1 MKISPQTDSVFKLR
15 QKPAIALMAMAA
27 VMQIAFAAWMLL
39 INNFAVETLSF
50 TGREIGIQQ
59 SIREI
64 PGFMAFAAVFLLFI
78 GREQTLLY
86 VSMILLGLGSA
97 YTGYFPTFTGFLVM
111 TFISSLGFH
120 YYETFH
126 QSLSLQW
133 LTKQEAPE
141 VLGKILS
148 VGSIAQ
154 LVAFGL
160 VFVGAFWFALSFTNI
175 YLITGLITVFGTVVL
190 WMAFPYFNDGV
201 VQHKKIILRK
211 RYWLYY
217 ALTFMGGARRQIFMV
232 FAGFMMVERFGFAI
246 HEFAAL
252 AIVNGILTIWLA
264 PIIGRWIGRFGERK
278 MLMIEYIG
286 LFFVFTSYAFV
297 STWELAVVLYIID
310 HVFFAMAIAMKTY
323 FQKIADPADIAPTA
337 GVAFTINHIAA
348 VFIPVLFGLLWLVS
362 PAAVFLAGAA
372 MSLVSLL
379 LSGIIP
385 RNPANGNEFVWSKA

>member
-1 MKISPQTDSVFKLR
+1 MSISSPNDSSLKAR
-15 QKPAIALMAMAA
+15 QSPATLLMAMAA
-27 VMQIAFAAWMLL
+27 VMQITFAAWMLL
-39 INNFAVETLSF
+39 INNFAVETLGF
-50 TGREIGIQQ
+50 TGQEIGIQQ

-64 PGFMAFAAVFLLFI
+64 PGFMAFAAVFLLFL

-86 VSMILLGLGSA
+86 VSLLLLGLGSA

-120 YYETFH
+120 YYETYH

-133 LTKQEAPE
+133 LTKKEAPE
-141 VLGKILS
+141 VMGKILS

-154 LVAFGL
+154 LIAFGI
-160 VFVGAFWFALSFTNI
+160 VFAGAAWFALSFSDI
-175 YLITGLITVFGTVVL
+175 YLLTGLITVFGTLIL
-190 WMAFPYFNDGV
+190 WVTFPYFNETV
-201 VQHKKIILRK
+201 TQHKKIILRK

-232 FAGFMMVERFGFAI
+232 FAGFMMVERFGFEL

-252 AIVNGILTIWLA
+252 AIVNGLLTIWLA
-264 PIIGRWIGRFGERK
+264 PVIGRWIGRFGERK

-286 LFFVFTSYAFV
+286 LFFVFTAYAFV
-297 STWELAVVLYIID
+297 PTWELAVALYIID

-362 PAAVFLAGAA
+362 PSAVFLAGAA
-372 MSLVSLL
+372 MSLVSLG
-379 LSGIIP
+379 LSRIIP
-385 RNPANGNEFVWSKA
+385 RNPDNGNEFVWSNR